1 MMVCGPSHHV
11 RVYRDIFLEPLIMT
25 LNYLKLLV
33 GNLTLSSYLP
43 DSNFSAD
50 LFLFLFKDLYSPCAV
65 ASTRKAAGFLH

>member
-1 MMVCGPSHHV
+1 MCVFIGI
-11 RVYRDIFLEPLIMT
+11 YFLEPLIMT

-43 DSNFSAD
+43 DAIFQQTF
-50 LFLFLFKDLYSPCAV
+50 FLFLFKDLYSPCAV